1 MVTPVNKSVN
11 TNTTEPISENPTIVQ
26 EPKPVVSPLPPMPKI
41 GGMFGKKEVNT
52 IDKIKEEIEERKRTE
67 AIDIITN
74 KDVDSTIETVVVN
87 QNETYTETDLN
98 NVWIAFIVQLDKA
111 SLSFMKERK
120 LVIHENDKISVIFAS
135 NHEKTLCEDQRLNAL
150 QNFRI
155 NLKNTQINLEFEVDN
170 TIIPETKSLSNEDKF
185 NKMVEQNPDLATLR
199 QLLELEI
206 EY

>member
-1 MVTPVNKSVN
+1 LVTPVNKSVN

>member
-1 MVTPVNKSVN
+1 
-11 TNTTEPISENPTIVQ
+11 
-26 EPKPVVSPLPPMPKI
+26 
-41 GGMFGKKEVNT
+41 MFGKKTDDLFLQKKEQIAEKLKTETVILNNEVLET
-52 IDKIKEEIEERKRTE
+52 SIENVVVSQNEAYTE
-67 AIDIITN
+67 A
-74 KDVDSTIETVVVN
+74 
-87 QNETYTETDLN
+87 DLN
-98 NVWIAFIVQLDKA
+98 NVWSAFITQLDKA

-150 QNFRI
+150 QFFRI

-170 TIIPETKSLSNEDKF
+170 TLIPETKSLSGEDKF

>member
-1 MVTPVNKSVN
+1 LLTPVNTSDN
-11 TNTTEPISENPTIVQ
+11 TNTSEPISENPTIIQ
-26 EPKPVVSPLPPMPKI
+26 EPKPVVTPLPPMPKT
-41 GGMFGKKEVNT
+41 GVMFGKKTDDLFLQKKEQMAEKLKSEIVISADDATENKPET
-52 IDKIKEEIEERKRTE
+52 II
-67 AIDIITN
+67 
-74 KDVDSTIETVVVN
+74 VS
-87 QNETYTETDLN
+87 QNEAYTETDLN
-98 NVWIAFIVQLDKA
+98 NAWNAFIVQLDKA

-120 LVIHENDKISVIFAS
+120 LVVHENDKISVIFAS

-150 QNFRI
+150 HFFRI
-155 NLKNTQINLEFEVDN
+155 NLKNTQINLDFEVDN

>member
-1 MVTPVNKSVN
+1 MVT
-11 TNTTEPISENPTIVQ
+11 
-26 EPKPVVSPLPPMPKI
+26 PLPPMPKI

-67 AIDIITN
+67 ASDVLTKKEIDLPL
-74 KDVDSTIETVVVN
+74 ETVVIN
-87 QNETYTETDLN
+87 QNEAYTETDLN
-98 NVWIAFIVQLDKA
+98 NAWIAFIVQLDKA

-150 QNFRI
+150 QYFRI
-155 NLKNTQINLEFEVDN
+155 NLKNTQINLDFEVDN

>member
-1 MVTPVNKSVN
+1 MATPVNTTVN
-11 TNTTEPISENPTIVQ
+11 ANTYAPISENPIVVQ
-26 EPKPVVSPLPPMPKI
+26 EPKPVVTPLPPMNKT
-41 GGMFGKKEVNT
+41 GGMFGKKS
-52 IDKIKEEIEERKRTE
+52 DDLFLQKKEQIAEKL
-67 AIDIITN
+67 
-74 KDVDSTIETVVVN
+74 KSETVISTNDVAEIASENLIVN
-87 QNETYTETDLN
+87 QNEAYTEADLN
-98 NVWIAFIVQLDKA
+98 NAWIAFIVQLDKA

-150 QNFRI
+150 QYFRI

-170 TIIPETKSLSNEDKF
+170 TLIPETKSLSVEDKF

>member
-1 MVTPVNKSVN
+1 MSKT
-11 TNTTEPISENPTIVQ
+11 
-26 EPKPVVSPLPPMPKI
+26 
-41 GGMFGKKEVNT
+41 GGMFGKKS
-52 IDKIKEEIEERKRTE
+52 DDLFLQKKEQIAEKLKSETVVS
-67 AIDIITN
+67 TN
-74 KDVDSTIETVVVN
+74 DASETTTETVVVN
-87 QNETYTETDLN
+87 QNEAYTEADLN
-98 NVWIAFIVQLDKA
+98 QAWIAFIVQLDKA

-120 LVIHENDKISVIFAS
+120 LVIHEKDKISVIFAS

-150 QNFRI
+150 QYFRI

>member
-1 MVTPVNKSVN
+1 MVTPINKDAN
-11 TNTTEPISENPTIVQ
+11 TISTESISEITSMVQ
-26 EPKPVVSPLPPMPKI
+26 EPNPAAIPLPPIVKT
-41 GGMFGKKEVNT
+41 GGMFGKKT
-52 IDKIKEEIEERKRTE
+52 DDLFLQKKEQIAEKLKSENIISNIEDLET
-67 AIDIITN
+67 AIEN
-74 KDVDSTIETVVVN
+74 VVVN

-98 NVWIAFIVQLDKA
+98 NAWIAFIAQLDKA

-120 LVIHENDKISVIFAS
+120 LVIHENYKISVIFAS

-150 QNFRI
+150 QFFRV
-155 NLKNTQINLEFEVDN
+155 NLKNTQINIDFEVDN
-170 TIIPETKSLSNEDKF
+170 SIIPETKSLSNEDKF

>member
-1 MVTPVNKSVN
+1 LGTPVN
-11 TNTTEPISENPTIVQ
+11 TDAGTNPTISISETSSIIQ
-26 EPKPVVSPLPPMPKI
+26 EPKPVATTLPPISKT
-41 GGMFGKKEVNT
+41 GGMFGKKTDDLFLQKKEQIAEKLKSET
-52 IDKIKEEIEERKRTE
+52 IISNNEDLETSIE
-67 AIDIITN
+67 N
-74 KDVDSTIETVVVN
+74 VVLN
-87 QNETYTETDLN
+87 QNEVYTETDLN
-98 NVWIAFIVQLDKA
+98 NAWIAFIAQLDKA

-120 LVIHENDKISVIFAS
+120 LVIHENNNISVVFAS

-150 QNFRI
+150 QFFRI

-170 TIIPETKSLSNEDKF
+170 SIIPETKSLSNEDKF